1 MLCKKCGGPVE
12 PQYEQIGKCENCFA
26 DACDNFTNIYEDKVN
41 LDPVSEEE
49 ALALPISNLE
59 LSIRTENHLSNKGII
74 FIKDLV
80 VKTEEELRNM
90 PNFGDMGL
98 AEIKRQLADFGLAL
112 KKERPRLS
120 SSPS

>member
-1 MLCKKCGGPVE
+1 M
-12 PQYEQIGKCENCFA
+12 
-26 DACDNFTNIYEDKVN
+26 
-41 LDPVSEEE
+41 SEEE